1 MLLSRRFRFS
11 EFVIVFGSARLYCMP
26 GALLCSRHRRG
37 HQVVLRDIVHTM
49 HNDHELLYKSW
60 RDALVYNYVLKNG
73 LDMTTFSTCMALFI
87 RNVSSYKQDSLW
99 SWFIC
104 VCYTICVILTVGLTF
119 SLGVLFPVLMDSFHE
134 DRERTGRSAIITIR
148 TDLAGRNTMEW
159 CEICQ
164 GNFSLVSSSYNNNNL
179 LFKNISLLCLVSVI
193 PMSEGHVIL
202 PIQLSLRAVRK
213 EIYRSRS

>member
-1 MLLSRRFRFS
+1 
-11 EFVIVFGSARLYCMP
+11 
-26 GALLCSRHRRG
+26 
-37 HQVVLRDIVHTM
+37 
-49 HNDHELLYKSW
+49 
-60 RDALVYNYVLKNG
+60 
-73 LDMTTFSTCMALFI
+73 MTTFSTCMALFI

-148 TDLAGRNTMEW
+148 IWPAETQWSDVKYV
-159 CEICQ
+159 Q
-164 GNFSLVSSSYNNNNL
+164 GNFSLVSSTYNNDNL

-213 EIYRSRS
+213 EIYPSRS

>member
-1 MLLSRRFRFS
+1 MLYRVCCYLADLSFS

-49 HNDHELLYKSW
+49 HNDHELLYKLW
-60 RDALVYNYVLKNG
+60 RDALIYNYVLKKG

-148 TDLAGRNTMEW
+148 
-159 CEICQ
+159 
-164 GNFSLVSSSYNNNNL
+164 
-179 LFKNISLLCLVSVI
+179 
-193 PMSEGHVIL
+193 IL
-202 PIQLSLRAVRK
+202 PAETQWSDVKYVR
-213 EIYRSRS
+213 EISPLLVLPTTTTIYYLKIYLFYV

>member
-1 MLLSRRFRFS
+1 MRLICLELYSVTLWHRVCCIVYVAISAILGFS

-26 GALLCSRHRRG
+26 GALLCSRHRCG

-60 RDALVYNYVLKNG
+60 RDALVYNYVLKKG

-87 RNVSSYKQDSLW
+87 RNVSSYKQDTLW

-104 VCYTICVILTVGLTF
+104 VCYTICVTLTVGLTF

-134 DRERTGRSAIITIR
+134 DRERTGRSFIITIR
-148 TDLAGRNTMEW
+148 IWPAETQWSDVKYVRGISPL
-159 CEICQ
+159 
-164 GNFSLVSSSYNNNNL
+164 LVLPTTTTIYYL
-179 LFKNISLLCLVSVI
+179 KIYLF
-193 PMSEGHVIL
+193 
-202 PIQLSLRAVRK
+202 
-213 EIYRSRS
+213 

>member
-1 MLLSRRFRFS
+1 
-11 EFVIVFGSARLYCMP
+11 
-26 GALLCSRHRRG
+26 
-37 HQVVLRDIVHTM
+37 M

-60 RDALVYNYVLKNG
+60 RDALVYNYVLKKVWI
-73 LDMTTFSTCMALFI
+73 TFSTCMALFF
-87 RNVSSYKQDSLW
+87 RNVSSYKQDSFW

-134 DRERTGRSAIITIR
+134 DRERTGRSFIITIR
-148 TDLAGRNTMEW
+148 IWPAETQWSDVKYVRGISPL
-159 CEICQ
+159 
-164 GNFSLVSSSYNNNNL
+164 LVLPTTTTIYYL
-179 LFKNISLLCLVSVI
+179 HCKNISLLCLVIVI

-213 EIYRSRS
+213 EIYPSRS